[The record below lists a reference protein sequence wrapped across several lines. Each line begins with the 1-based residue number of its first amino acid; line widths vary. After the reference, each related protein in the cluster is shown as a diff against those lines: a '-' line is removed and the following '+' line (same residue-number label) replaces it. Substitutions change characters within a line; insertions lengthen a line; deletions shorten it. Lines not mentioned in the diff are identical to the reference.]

1 MEDRSIPR
9 IVVIAL
15 SVLIYISALAINAMA
30 GAGKGPFHSSTGNIS
45 KKYETDITPAGWT
58 FSIWGLIYTWLSLM
72 LIYVIS
78 FLYRGSWTLSVLP
91 YGFYVSWIVNMAF
104 NMTWLVLWVQEQM
117 IAALIVLGIIAVT
130 NYSMIFFS
138 CYGLNVYGAWLSQ
151 NQPRDLWCIR
161 VLVQNG
167 IALYTT
173 WTTIATLINFTLV
186 LDLSGV
192 ASSTAATVSLCI
204 LLVEVIGWFG
214 IENFLL
220 DQHVRY
226 ILTIYP
232 VVIIALVGNVF
243 KHYDPAAP
251 SANAIFMVCLLVV
264 SCVLL
269 VVRVALVFRRNR
281 NQPLYAGMS
290 LEALISPSSLNKKQN
305 KIFM

>member
-1 MEDRSIPR
+1 MEDRSLPR
-9 IVVIAL
+9 IVVITL

-30 GAGKGPFHSSTGNIS
+30 GAGKGPFHWSTGNIS
-45 KKYETDITPAGWT
+45 RKYETDITPAGWT
-58 FSIWGLIYTWLSLM
+58 FSIWGLIYTWLTLMIMYIISL
-72 LIYVIS
+72 I
-78 FLYRGSWTLSVLP
+78 YRGSWTLSVLL
-91 YGFYVSWIVNMAF
+91 YGFYLSWIVNMAL
-104 NMTWLVLWVQEQM
+104 NMTWLLLWDQEQVT
-117 IAALIVLGIIAVT
+117 AALIVMATIAVT
-130 NYSMIFFS
+130 NYSMVFFS
-138 CYGLNVYGAWLSQ
+138 CYGLSIYGAWLSQ
-151 NQPRDLWCIR
+151 NHPRDLWCIQL
-161 VLVQNG
+161 LVQNG

-192 ASSTAATVSLCI
+192 AKSTAATVSLCI

-220 DQHVRY
+220 YQHVRY

-232 VVIIALVGNVF
+232 VVIIALVGNVT

-251 SANAIFMVCLLVV
+251 SANAIFMVVLLVI

-269 VVRVALVFRRNR
+269 VVRVSLVIRRNR
-281 NQPLYAGMS
+281 NQTLHP
-290 LEALISPSSLNKKQN
+290 EALTSPSSLSKKHR